1 MKVTAVLGALLLVIA
16 SACGGSS
23 SSTAAPA
30 APASAAPAAPASA
43 APAAPAVAASAA
55 PVNLAPGVSATE
67 VKVGMTCGFS
77 ASAVATLCEDAR
89 NGTQAYFNE
98 INAKGGVRGRKL
110 KLVTADEQYQA
121 AQALTAA
128 KQLVENEKVLALLV
142 PAGTTPILAYADY
155 AKQQQMPII
164 APIGAL
170 PTDER
175 YIYSGQPTY
184 ADQMFVVA
192 RYQKEKLNV
201 KKVGFIYVSNDAG
214 QAGLDGMKQAAT
226 TLGLALTTIGVPAA
240 QTTFSSEVAKLRDE
254 KVDGILSVF
263 TPTGLSGFV
272 KELERQSFNVP
283 FGGYV
288 GTTDLGAIDVAGSSA
303 KRIDSAFSAAV
314 QPGANT
320 AEVKSFLASLKTSFP
335 EQKPRIWTIYAYAFA
350 QVFADVLERAGANP
364 TRASFDEALNSTKG
378 FKTGLIGPVPGAF
391 PAARS
396 TTSA

>member
-1 MKVTAVLGALLLVIA
+1 MKVFGSLSALVLVAA
-16 SACGGSS
+16 SACGGA
-23 SSTAAPA
+23 TT
-30 APASAAPAAPASA
+30 SAEPT
-43 APAAPAVAASAA
+43 
-55 PVNLAPGVSATE
+55 NLAPGVSKTE

-77 ASAVATLCEDAR
+77 ASAVATLCEDAK
-89 NGTQAYFNE
+89 NGTLAYMNE
-98 INAKGGVRGRKL
+98 VNAKGGVHGRKL

-128 KQLVENEKVLALLV
+128 KQLVENEKILALLV

-155 AKQQQMPII
+155 AKQQQVPII

-170 PTDER
+170 PTNER

-201 KKVGFIYVSNDAG
+201 KKVGFIHVSNDAG
-214 QAGLDGMKQAAT
+214 QAGLDGMKAAAT
-226 TLGLALTTIGVPAA
+226 TLGLTLTTISVPAT
-240 QTTFSSEVAKLRDE
+240 QTTFSSEVAKFRDE

-263 TPTGLSGFV
+263 TPTGVSGFV

-288 GTTDLGAIDVAGSSA
+288 GTTDLGAIDVAGTAA

-314 QPGANT
+314 QPESNAP
-320 AEVKSFLASLKTSFP
+320 EVKSFLASLKASFP
-335 EQKPRIWTIYAYAFA
+335 QQKPRTWTIYAYAFA
-350 QVFADVLERAGANP
+350 QVFANVLERAGANP
-364 TRASFDEALNSTKG
+364 TKASFDEALNSTKG
-378 FKTGLIGPVPGAF
+378 FKTGLIGPVTWSVAGGTVDHVGVTAGQVVKWTGSAF
-391 PAARS
+391 EPQTDFVSR
-396 TTSA
+396 